1 MSAGGQRGIDVSGVT
16 TMRLQDAGDVTTQRK
31 LQMVY
36 KTYASTTGANA
47 FMGDQVNNSFSYL
60 QFLQGLKESV
70 GTAGGCTTCSNA
82 AGQGLPYQYTATWS
96 FRNKI

>member
-1 MSAGGQRGIDVSGVT
+1 MSSGGQRGIDVSGVT
-16 TMRLQDAGDVTTQRK
+16 SMRLQTASDVTSQRN
-31 LQMVY
+31 LQLVY

-82 AGQGLPYQYTATWS
+82 AGQGLPYQYRATWT

>member
-16 TMRLQDAGDVTTQRK
+16 TMRLQNAGDVTAQRN

-82 AGQGLPYQYTATWS
+82 AGQGLPYQYRAAWT